1 MLFVNREIIDVLQ
14 TKLIGYTRFESIY
27 NNLCNVDAIIIR
39 TILYNDRT
47 IKYTVHELV
56 YAEIDVVE
64 FLKQVD
70 NDLVA
75 SGDTYS
81 SQEFDK
87 YEDAITFAIG
97 KYKLKS
103 KFEIIDAFS
112 LDEYLIA
119 IN

>member
-1 MLFVNREIIDVLQ
+1 MLFVNREIIDVLK

-27 NNLCNVDAIIIR
+27 DNLCNVDAIIIR

-70 NDLVA
+70 IDSVA
-75 SGDTYS
+75 FEETYS

-87 YEDAITFAIG
+87 YDDAITFAIG

-103 KFEIIDAFS
+103 KFEIINQIE
-112 LDEYLIA
+112 LDELLSANI
-119 IN
+119 